1 MATPPAGQRDRNRRS
16 IVEDDAP
23 VKITFL
29 GTAAAEGY
37 PDPFCRCDNCEGARR
52 IGGRALRKRASV
64 LLDDE
69 LLIDFGP
76 DLLPASQIHNVPL
89 ADIRYA
95 VQTHGHD
102 DHLFPDNFIY
112 RTDRCH
118 VKGGHHIE
126 YAVSPYVARK
136 IKDYLVPHFR
146 SGDDLGNNHFPSF
159 RMDLVI
165 QQQWETV
172 DLGPY
177 RLIAIPA
184 VHAPGTEARILGIRK
199 RSGLVRNTGTS
210 VLYATDTAPMP
221 DGTWER
227 VAAEGWSF
235 ELVVMDC
242 THGTEQHSA
251 VHHSIGSMLDERE
264 RMRGAGV
271 VAEDARF
278 IAHHFTHHS
287 TPLPDELDRLAM
299 KDGFEVAYDGMSV
312 EV

>member
-1 MATPPAGQRDRNRRS
+1 MGALSARPRKGRPT
-16 IVEDDAP
+16 

-37 PDPFCRCDNCEGARR
+37 PDPFCRCDNCEGARKV
-52 IGGRALRKRASV
+52 GGRALRKRASA
-64 LLDDE
+64 LIDNQ

-76 DLLPASQIHNVPL
+76 DLLPASQIHGVPL
-89 ADIRYA
+89 ADIRWA
-95 VQTHGHD
+95 AQTHAHD

-112 RTDRCH
+112 RSDRCLA
-118 VKGGHHIE
+118 KGVHDIQ

-146 SGDDLGNNHFPSF
+146 SGDDLGTNHFPSF

-172 DLGPY
+172 GLGPY
-177 RLIAIPA
+177 ELLAIPA
-184 VHAPGTEARILGIRK
+184 VHAPGTEARILGIR
-199 RSGLVRNTGTS
+199 RTSGLIHRRGPS
-210 VLYATDTAPMP
+210 LLYATDTAPMP

-227 VAAEGWSF
+227 VAEEGWTF
-235 ELVVMDC
+235 DLVVMDA
-242 THGTEQHSA
+242 THGTEQNSA
-251 VHHSIGSMLDERE
+251 VHHSLASMQRERE
-264 RMRGAGV
+264 RMRAAGV
-271 VAEDARF
+271 LKDGSRL

-287 TPLPDELDRLAM
+287 TPLPDELDRL
-299 KDGFEVAYDGMSV
+299 GHEGVYEIAYDGMTA